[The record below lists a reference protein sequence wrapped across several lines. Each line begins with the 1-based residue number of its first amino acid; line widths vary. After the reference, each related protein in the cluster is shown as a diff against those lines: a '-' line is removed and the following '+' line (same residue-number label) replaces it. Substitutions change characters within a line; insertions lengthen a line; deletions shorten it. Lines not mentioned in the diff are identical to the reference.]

1 MASAKLSLWQQQSVI
16 FHEQLGALR
25 LNKSH
30 FWEELSLICY
40 IQQVST
46 SLFPPISCVQM
57 YSGDTMPMTREKVRQ
72 GRAAQH

>member
-30 FWEELSLICY
+30 FREELSLICY
-40 IQQVST
+40 LHVQIQQVST
-46 SLFPPISCVQM
+46 SLFPPISRAQM
-57 YSGDTMPMTREKVRQ
+57 YSGDTMPMTRQ
-72 GRAAQH
+72 GWVAHH